1 MLFVFN
7 QLNSFAHAEYGTST
21 QHEIDIHPGRV
32 VIYNPGEFPKKFSP
46 EDFATKNLSSI
57 IRNEL
62 IAKVLYLCH
71 DIESFG
77 SGFERVYTLCKEGNI
92 ACSYKKTPIGF
103 SFIFLRNVPKDT
115 RNVPKNT
122 QNVPKDAQNVPHL
135 SETEK
140 AVFELLKVQ
149 PNLTREELSHEVLK
163 TVKTVQRSLDGLKK
177 KGLISRVGTARRGYW
192 EILKE

>member
-77 SGFERVYTLCKEGNI
+77 SGFKRVYTLCKEGNI

-115 RNVPKNT
+115 R
-122 QNVPKDAQNVPHL
+122 NVPHL

-163 TVKTVQRSLDGLKK
+163 TVKTVQRSLDGLKQ
-177 KGLISRVGTARRGYW
+177 KGFISRVGTARRGYW